1 VRILLT
7 GAAGFVGSHLSDRL
21 VADGHSVI
29 GVDNL
34 SSGRLSNLAQLR
46 DAPHF
51 EFVEADA
58 SAPLSVHGPFD
69 WVMHFASPASPPR
82 YMRDPIATLM
92 VNSEGTRHL
101 LELARE
107 NGAAFFLASTSEVYG
122 NPLEHPQPETYWG
135 NVNPIGPRSVY
146 DEAKRYGE
154 AMAMAF
160 RRQYGLTL
168 RISRI
173 FNTYG
178 PRMHPEDGRVVSNL
192 IVQALRGQPMTVYG
206 DGQQTR
212 SFQYVDDLV
221 EGIVRLMGAKFDLP
235 VNLGNPVEWTM
246 LELGQLV
253 RSMTETSSE
262 LIFEPLPIDDPLRRR
277 PDISLA
283 RELLGWEPHV
293 PLEEGLRTTID
304 AFRAELGSQPR
315 VEARSS

>member
-1 VRILLT
+1 MRILLT
-7 GAAGFVGSHLSDRL
+7 GAAGFIGSHLSDRL
-21 VADGHSVI
+21 IEDGHSVV

-46 DAPHF
+46 NAQHF

-58 SAPLSVHGPFD
+58 CAPLSVRGPFD

-135 NVNPIGPRSVY
+135 NVNPIGPRSAY

-160 RRQYGLTL
+160 RRQYGLPL

-192 IVQALRGQPMTVYG
+192 IVQALRGRPMTVYG

-221 EGIVRLMGAKFDLP
+221 EGIVRLMGANFDLP

-246 LELGQLV
+246 LELGQLI
-253 RSMTETSSE
+253 RSITETSSD
-262 LIFEPLPIDDPLRRR
+262 LIFGPLPVDDPLRRR

-304 AFRAELGSQPR
+304 AFRVELGSQPR

>member
-1 VRILLT
+1 MRILLT
-7 GAAGFVGSHLSDRL
+7 GAAGFLGSHLSDRL
-21 VADGHSVI
+21 VADGHSVV

-46 DAPHF
+46 DAQHF
-51 EFVEADA
+51 DFVEADA
-58 SAPLSVHGPFD
+58 SAPLSVRGPFD

-160 RRQYGLTL
+160 RRQYGLPL

-221 EGIVRLMGAKFDLP
+221 EGIVRLMGANFDLP

-246 LELGQLV
+246 LELGQLI
-253 RSMTETSSE
+253 RSMTETSSD
-262 LIFEPLPIDDPLRRR
+262 LIFEPLPIDDPTRRR

-315 VEARSS
+315 VEAPSS

>member
-7 GAAGFVGSHLSDRL
+7 GAAGFLGSHLSDRL
-21 VADGHSVI
+21 VADGHSVV

-46 DAPHF
+46 DAQHF
-51 EFVEADA
+51 DFVEADA
-58 SAPLSVHGPFD
+58 SAPLSVRGPFD

-160 RRQYGLTL
+160 RRQYGLPL

-221 EGIVRLMGAKFDLP
+221 EGIVRLMGANFDLP

-246 LELGQLV
+246 LELGQLI
-253 RSMTETSSE
+253 RSMTETSSD
-262 LIFEPLPIDDPLRRR
+262 LIFEPLPIDDPTRRR

-315 VEARSS
+315 VEAPSS

>member
-1 VRILLT
+1 
-7 GAAGFVGSHLSDRL
+7 
-21 VADGHSVI
+21 
-29 GVDNL
+29 
-34 SSGRLSNLAQLR
+34 
-46 DAPHF
+46 
-51 EFVEADA
+51 
-58 SAPLSVHGPFD
+58 
-69 WVMHFASPASPPR
+69 
-82 YMRDPIATLM
+82 MRDPIATLM

-160 RRQYGLTL
+160 RRQYGLPL

-221 EGIVRLMGAKFDLP
+221 EGIVRLMGANFDLP

-246 LELGQLV
+246 LELGQLI
-253 RSMTETSSE
+253 RSMTETSSD
-262 LIFEPLPIDDPLRRR
+262 LIFEPLPIDDPTRRR

-315 VEARSS
+315 VEAPSS